1 MQFDEALIGELYTL
15 YIPYAATAYTLYFNG
30 VEQVRMGEISKT
42 EKGFSPQ
49 QQVKLHQFTVL
60 ATEIVVA
67 LQVAN
72 FSNMVGGAERAILVG
87 PSDSMIKYYQSEKK
101 REHFILGCF
110 LFMVINM
117 FSLYYF
123 RRQETSYLWVGLIG
137 LFLILWYVFSKD
149 HLIMDIFPNLS
160 WEWMTKLELLIVFLA
175 FAFYNKYISVAYKNY
190 YNQQIPFYSFVSLG
204 ILLVLCIFLPVSSI
218 VILFNIASVLII
230 FFALHVAY
238 MSYRLL
244 RDKQPYARAIVL
256 TNLAFFIPFI
266 QDMFY
271 IQGFINTNYYSIYGF
286 MFFSFGSLVMLNFEH
301 TKKYRES
308 ETYNLA
314 LTAINQGLEETVEER
329 TRELREKN
337 HQLELLTVRDGLTNI
352 ANRRY
357 FD

>member
-1 MQFDEALIGELYTL
+1 MLFTINIFQLRIKSIITIKFHSIHLY
-15 YIPYAATAYTLYFNG
+15 
-30 VEQVRMGEISKT
+30 
-42 EKGFSPQ
+42 
-49 QQVKLHQFTVL
+49 H
-60 ATEIVVA
+60 
-67 LQVAN
+67 
-72 FSNMVGGAERAILVG
+72 LV
-87 PSDSMIKYYQSEKK
+87 
-101 REHFILGCF
+101 FC
-110 LFMVINM
+110 
-117 FSLYYF
+117 LYYAS
-123 RRQETSYLWVGLIG
+123 SYLYRAL
-137 LFLILWYVFSKD
+137 LFYLIL
-149 HLIMDIFPNLS
+149 
-160 WEWMTKLELLIVFLA
+160 
-175 FAFYNKYISVAYKNY
+175 
-190 YNQQIPFYSFVSLG
+190 
-204 ILLVLCIFLPVSSI
+204 
-218 VILFNIASVLII
+218 ASVLII